1 MKFTLVRLHSHTP
14 KVKCCLLLNMS
25 WMQYIGKTDH
35 NHVTSLNEQGSRDD
49 QPMYQHLSKCEHYNY
64 TINLVNS
71 PDTDSTTVAVDEKEY
86 ILNAVL
92 PNFRAVGSCINW
104 S

>member
-1 MKFTLVRLHSHTP
+1 M
-14 KVKCCLLLNMS
+14 
-25 WMQYIGKTDH
+25 
-35 NHVTSLNEQGSRDD
+35 
-49 QPMYQHLSKCEHYNY
+49 
-64 TINLVNS
+64 NS